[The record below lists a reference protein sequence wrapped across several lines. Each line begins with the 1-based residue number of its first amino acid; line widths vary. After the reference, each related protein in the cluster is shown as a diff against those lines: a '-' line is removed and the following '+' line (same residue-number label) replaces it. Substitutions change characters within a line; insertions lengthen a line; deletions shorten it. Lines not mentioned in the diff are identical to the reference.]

1 MKKGVGAGAYNL
13 SEDEDNNNFEEE
25 YIDDDF
31 GDKPKE
37 QKKDFWEAPK
47 PANNIKPNILGNKP
61 STLQ

>member
-1 MKKGVGAGAYNL
+1 MKKGAGAGAYTF
-13 SEDEDNNNFEEE
+13 SDDDNNNFQEE

-31 GDKPKE
+31 AKKPKD

-47 PANNIKPNILGNKP
+47 PINNSKPNILSNKS